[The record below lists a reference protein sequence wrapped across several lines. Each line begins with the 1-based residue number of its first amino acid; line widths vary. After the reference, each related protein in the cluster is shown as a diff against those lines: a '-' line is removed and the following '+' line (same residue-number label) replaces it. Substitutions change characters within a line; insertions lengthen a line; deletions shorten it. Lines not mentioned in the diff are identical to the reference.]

1 MKAPIQLQVSHHY
14 AAPPERVFDAWLD
27 PDGIGRWL
35 FATPAGEM
43 KRVELEARVGGRF
56 VVEEQ
61 RGDTLARHLG
71 QYLTIERPRRL
82 VFSFTTDPDEPP
94 SRVTVE
100 ITPTDGGCAL
110 TLTHEMDPIWSEY
123 TERTRDGWTQI
134 LTGLDRALD
143 EDDEG
148 IIHDTINLER
158 TYDAPPARV
167 FAAWADPKARARWSV
182 PDGAALVYDAAD
194 FREGGLDR
202 ARCGSPDDMRY
213 VIETRYVSI
222 APQRHIVFAEQV
234 TAAGRPQS
242 ASVVTV
248 ALQGAAG
255 GRTHLA
261 LTIQLTAVDPTIH
274 EGNHEGWAIV
284 LDQLAGWLRGERGG

>member
-1 MKAPIQLQVSHHY
+1 MKTPIQLQVSHHY

-27 PDGIGRWL
+27 AEGIGRWL
-35 FATPAGEM
+35 FATPGGEM

-56 VVEEQ
+56 IVEER

-100 ITPTDGGCAL
+100 IEATDEGSAL
-110 TLTHEMDPIWSEY
+110 TLTHEMDPIWSDY
-123 TERTRDGWTQI
+123 TDRTRGGWTRI
-134 LTGLDRALD
+134 LAGLDRVVGD
-143 EDDEG
+143 DDEG
-148 IIHDTINLER
+148 IIHDTLTFDR
-158 TYDAPPARV
+158 TYAAPAARV
-167 FAAWADPKARARWSV
+167 FAAWADPEARAQWSV
-182 PDGAALVYDAAD
+182 PAGAALAYETAD
-194 FREGGLDR
+194 FRQGGLDR
-202 ARCGSPDDMRY
+202 ARCGSPDDMRD

-222 APQRHIVFAEQV
+222 APPRHIVFTEQV
-234 TAAGRPQS
+234 TAEGKPQS

-248 ALQGAAG
+248 ALQAAEG
-255 GRTHLA
+255 GGTRLG

-274 EGNHEGWAIV
+274 EGNHEGWTIV
-284 LDQLAGWLRGERGG
+284 LDQLADWLGGERGR